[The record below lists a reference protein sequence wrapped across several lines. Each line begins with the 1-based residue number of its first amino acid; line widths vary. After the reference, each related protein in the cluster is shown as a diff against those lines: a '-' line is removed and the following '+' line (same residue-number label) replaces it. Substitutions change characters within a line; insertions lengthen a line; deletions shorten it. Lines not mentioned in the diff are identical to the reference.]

1 MSNWQQVQS
10 ALPLIDAHQV
20 QQMEQQFGAEVVAR
34 LLSLFSQEGE
44 LQSSLLQQAV
54 MAGKYEEVAQICHSL
69 KAASGSYGALRCQYL
84 SEKLEVACR
93 QQQLESIEVLASA
106 WLQAWDETL
115 GIING
120 PASLIGK

>member
-1 MSNWQQVQS
+1 MSNWQQVQR
-10 ALPLIDAHQV
+10 ALPLIDTYQV
-20 QQMEQQFGAEVVAR
+20 QQLEQQLGAEVVAR

-44 LQSSLLQQAV
+44 LQGSLLQQAV
-54 MAGKYEEVAQICHSL
+54 MAGEYGEVARICHSL

-84 SEKLEVACR
+84 SGKLEAACR